1 MLTQKNKMKSKLG
14 GQYEVFEEQSLMARG
29 HIMDGY
35 FQTRLLIF
43 FRYGEKMLGTLNS
56 LATVVLDPVTSV
68 LKDSARP
75 AYWVPD
81 EDCFDCCVCKKP
93 FDTQQSSSS
102 NSLSNSCA
110 SPGSSTSTSKIKLHH
125 CRQCK

>member
-1 MLTQKNKMKSKLG
+1 
-14 GQYEVFEEQSLMARG
+14 
-29 HIMDGY
+29 
-35 FQTRLLIF
+35 
-43 FRYGEKMLGTLNS
+43 MLGTLNS
-56 LATVVLDPVTSV
+56 LATVVLDPVTTV

-81 EDCFDCCVCKKP
+81 EDCFNCCGCQKP

-110 SPGSSTSTSKIKLHH
+110 TGSSTTSKIKLHH
-125 CRQCK
+125 CRQCKYKLIQYL